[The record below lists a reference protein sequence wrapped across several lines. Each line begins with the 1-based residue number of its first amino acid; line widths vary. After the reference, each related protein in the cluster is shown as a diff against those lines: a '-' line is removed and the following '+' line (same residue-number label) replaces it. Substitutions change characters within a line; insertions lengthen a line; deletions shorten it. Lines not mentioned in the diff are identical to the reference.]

1 MAKLGP
7 FWSKESWSLVRGA
20 WERLMTHLAMWSVAV
35 LGLLELGLLLVG
47 LVGVMVGWLLAVLED
62 GVAKL
67 ELEEGLGELPADTF
81 G

>member
-20 WERLMTHLAMWSVAV
+20 WERLMTHLAMWLLVV

-47 LVGVMVGWLLAVLED
+47 LVGVVVGWLLAALEG

-67 ELEEGLGELPADTF
+67 ELEEGLGELLADTL